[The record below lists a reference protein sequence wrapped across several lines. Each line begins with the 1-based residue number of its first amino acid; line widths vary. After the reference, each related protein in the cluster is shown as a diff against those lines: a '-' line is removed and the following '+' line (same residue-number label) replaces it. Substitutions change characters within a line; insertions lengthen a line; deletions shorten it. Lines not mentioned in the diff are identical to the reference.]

1 MALSLSPKKLG
12 LILFKGSKMKNTLTD
27 SKVRAKI
34 KKDKK
39 QKLFTMV
46 FKIEGTTPLRVD
58 GTPPRCCSYCAPSGR
73 HRHA

>member
-1 MALSLSPKKLG
+1 
-12 LILFKGSKMKNTLTD
+12 MKNKLTD

-46 FKIEGTTPLRVD
+46 FKIEGTTPLLVHNFQPGGRIVD
-58 GTPPRCCSYCAPSGR
+58 KFR
-73 HRHA
+73 